1 LLRPLQVLFYK
12 FDFSDILKNIAPL
25 IRKVMGI
32 LGYISVHIMSGTQL
46 KKLKMKSINFIR
58 KGEGENY
65 NYAQDHCFIKLSSQ
79 DTNGEL
85 CIIEDTL
92 KPGFHLNRHHHKI
105 MTEVFYILEGELE
118 LIFDNETTI
127 LKEGDTITVPPN
139 VWHEA
144 NCKNGGKML
153 TIFKN
158 GEFDIFLEQLS
169 GMTAD
174 DFSNEVYMKS
184 LSEKFD
190 IYEE

>member
-1 LLRPLQVLFYK
+1 MEQTRFVK
-12 FDFSDILKNIAPL
+12 
-25 IRKVMGI
+25 
-32 LGYISVHIMSGTQL
+32 
-46 KKLKMKSINFIR
+46 

-65 NYAQDHCFIKLSSQ
+65 NYSQDHCFIKLSSR

-105 MTEVFYILEGELE
+105 MTEVFYILEGEME
-118 LIFDNETTI
+118 LIFDNETI
-127 LKEGDTITVPPN
+127 VLRDGDTITVPPN

-144 NCKNGGKML
+144 KCENGGKML

-169 GMTAD
+169 TMTAD
-174 DFSNEVYMKS
+174 DFSNEEFMRS
-184 LSEKFD
+184 FSAKFD
-190 IYEE
+190 IYESRAL